1 MTDGPFAYPLNLWL
15 FGRDARGPEPIQRSI
30 SSSLLD
36 FPMPLSSLPSVRPFG
51 ISLSDPRWFLL
62 LLLES
67 SLVSSRPFHVTG
79 ILSCVSSVAIVPL
92 FFSLLYFPIVGYSY
106 VSFMFLFLDD
116 LSLSLFLSFQSVTFG
131 EMPLLFLRAFLSSTS
146 LLLAQYCFEIR
157 DNDIPFKQAQELWCL
172 SDVVHTSCSIFIF

>member
-36 FPMPLSSLPSVRPFG
+36 FPMPLTLSSLPSVRPFG

-116 LSLSLFLSFQSVTFG
+116 LSLSLSLVSVSYLWRDAFTF
-131 EMPLLFLRAFLSSTS
+131 PS
-146 LLLAQYCFEIR
+146 
-157 DNDIPFKQAQELWCL
+157 CL
-172 SDVVHTSCSIFIF
+172 SLFYVATTGAVLFRD